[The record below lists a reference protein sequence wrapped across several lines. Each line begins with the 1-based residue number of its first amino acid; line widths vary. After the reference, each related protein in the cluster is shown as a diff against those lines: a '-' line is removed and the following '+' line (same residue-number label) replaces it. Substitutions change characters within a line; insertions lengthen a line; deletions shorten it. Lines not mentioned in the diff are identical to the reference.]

1 MAAQTMWSCRDSVRR
16 GEETRYSVKDSGAK
30 ACWEI
35 VREVD
40 AFSFNVCSDCLVY
53 VAGQKDSIL
62 SRNEIQEIMMFKGIN
77 VLSGSHC
84 QQFTNAMA
92 K

>member
-1 MAAQTMWSCRDSVRR
+1 MWSCRDSIQRSNKAH
-16 GEETRYSVKDSGAK
+16 YPVKEPGVK

-40 AFSFNVCSDCLVY
+40 AYSFNVCSDCLVY

-62 SRNEIQEIMMFKGIN
+62 SQNEIQDIMLFKGVN
-77 VLSGSHC
+77 VLSGNHC
-84 QQFTNAMA
+84 QQFTNAMG